1 MRDDQFIRL
10 QQLEEKLTEQFLSEA
25 DPVNW
30 SADGILPKNM
40 TQAERGDRYWCKK
53 NAVATLALIQRIHS
67 LSDSIRRASSSGE
80 GGDTGAV
87 TDDGEDLEQ
96 EMASAEE
103 EAKRMLAEIQDG
115 SKKKDYVKR
124 TVNGK
129 P

>member
-53 NAVATLALIQRIHS
+53 NAVATIGLTIRIGSLIGMVQRREPAPPDADGDDS
-67 LSDSIRRASSSGE
+67 RESDLDRDIA
-80 GGDTGAV
+80 A
-87 TDDGEDLEQ
+87 
-96 EMASAEE
+96 AEA
-103 EAKRMLAEIQDG
+103 EAKKFLAKMERKSRAKTPD
-115 SKKKDYVKR
+115 
-124 TVNGK
+124 
-129 P
+129 